1 MGPDREI
8 TVRVYES
15 ILKEVQKSAQVDE
28 GLKCK
33 LDIDVQVE
41 GGADE
46 WDISLSKE
54 DGTVIKKV
62 RAQGKVEWNVDAD
75 LWWPVGEG
83 LPTRYTVQIDL
94 LDKVRLTLFIVRVK
108 ADDRTALLSRKIGFR
123 RVELV

>member
-33 LDIDVQVE
+33 LDIDVQVV

-46 WDISLSKE
+46 SDITLSKE
-54 DGTVIKKV
+54 MG
-62 RAQGKVEWNVDAD
+62 R
-75 LWWPVGEG
+75 
-83 LPTRYTVQIDL
+83 
-94 LDKVRLTLFIVRVK
+94 
-108 ADDRTALLSRKIGFR
+108 
-123 RVELV
+123 

>member
-8 TVRVYES
+8 TVRVYDS
-15 ILKEVQKSAQVDE
+15 ILKEVQTSAQVDE
-28 GLKCK
+28 ELKCK

-54 DGTVIKKV
+54 DGTVIKKE
-62 RAQGKVEWNVDAD
+62 RAHGKVEWNVDAE

-83 LPTRYTVQIDL
+83 LPTRYTVKIDL
-94 LDKVRLTLFIVRVK
+94 LDKVRLSISIVRVK
-108 ADDRTALLSRKIGFR
+108 ADDRTALLSI
-123 RVELV
+123 L